1 MGMGIKSLKWEGIG
15 TKNLFPHTS
24 TAEPDLLNIV
34 NDLSSDYLKFIVRS
48 TYDSDIQRAESSPR
62 NIVG

>member
-1 MGMGIKSLKWEGIG
+1 MGMGKTGIPWEGIG
-15 TKNLFPHTS
+15 TKNLFRHTS

-34 NDLSSDYLKFIVRS
+34 NDLSSDYLMFIVRS